1 MLAGLLLMV
10 PASVKAT
17 VGLEYLGPY
26 PFNPKP
32 VQGMERTLADSGT
45 VGNSGNEPVRI
56 TLSIDGDEEFNTY
69 FMASFSE
76 NNFTLN
82 PQERRP
88 FTAYFTFKPDTPIK
102 DYNLSINIVAGAVNL
117 PPNASPGKASFNLPV
132 TIVSTAVPEF
142 PIPAAVLAAAVF
154 LIAAFHGRRPRKRT
168 VTRCCS

>member
-1 MLAGLLLMV
+1 MV
-10 PASVKAT
+10 
-17 VGLEYLGPY
+17 
-26 PFNPKP
+26 
-32 VQGMERTLADSGT
+32 
-45 VGNSGNEPVRI
+45 
-56 TLSIDGDEEFNTY
+56 
-69 FMASFSE
+69 SFSE

-132 TIVSTAVPEF
+132 AIISTAVPEF

-154 LIAAFHGRRPRKRT
+154 LIAAFHGRRRRKRT
-168 VTRCCS
+168 VEESVQIRSVVERSTSLRGQRSLTLSPS